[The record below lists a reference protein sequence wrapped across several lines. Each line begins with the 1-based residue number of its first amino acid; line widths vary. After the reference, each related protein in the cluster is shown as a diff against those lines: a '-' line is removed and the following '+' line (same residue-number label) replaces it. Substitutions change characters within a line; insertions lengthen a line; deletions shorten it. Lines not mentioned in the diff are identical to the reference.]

1 MPLQSKTDSAG
12 RSSPCFRAE
21 CGASRTIRVDVRH
34 QPSGAI
40 SRFVLKAPYLVV
52 GRDAKCDVVLPN
64 PDVSRRHAYLQVLPE
79 TVYFC
84 DLHSRSGVRVRGAPR
99 HEGMLGAEEPLEV
112 GPYVIRFRNAPSDS
126 RPEADIAGRFPNSL
140 WSGVELVPQPVA
152 ADLAGYQAFSL
163 RERVTLIGRCDP
175 CHVRLPHD
183 HVAPVHCSLV
193 RTRRA
198 LWILDLHANGGVQ
211 LDGRPVRCAAIS
223 PQARL
228 SIGPFDL
235 TLRVSR
241 RRDSTDVAARPTT
254 PATEGIPQPGPT
266 RSRDIASPECMG
278 VSGETV
284 LAIVQQFQELQRQLI
299 LHDQQHSQMQ
309 AEVLE
314 AIHRSRHEAVM
325 SRLERL
331 SQQVARIESLCR
343 VGEQPAEAGLFAQPY
358 HCDLPRADRV
368 RTTTPA
374 ATNAARTGK
383 A

>member
-1 MPLQSKTDSAG
+1 MPLQSKTDLAG
-12 RSSPCFRAE
+12 RSSPRFRAE

-34 QPSGAI
+34 QSSGAI
-40 SRFVLKAPYLVV
+40 SRFVLKQPYLVV

-79 TVYFC
+79 AVYFC

-112 GPYVIRFRNAPSDS
+112 GPYVVRFRSAPSDS
-126 RPEADIAGRFPNSL
+126 RSEADSAGQFPNPL
-140 WSGVELVPQPVA
+140 WPGVELVPQPSA
-152 ADLAGYQAFSL
+152 AQLAGNQAFSL

-175 CHVRLPHD
+175 CHVQLPHD

-211 LDGRPVRCAAIS
+211 LDGQPVRCAAIR

-241 RRDSTDVAARPTT
+241 RRDSTDVAARPPT
-254 PATEGIPQPGPT
+254 PATEVIPQPGRT
-266 RSRDIASPECMG
+266 GSRDIASPERVG
-278 VSGETV
+278 LSGETV
-284 LAIVQQFQELQRQLI
+284 LAIVQQFQELQRQLM
-299 LHDQQHSQMQ
+299 LHDQQYSQMQ

-314 AIHRSRHEAVM
+314 AIHRTRHEAVM
-325 SRLERL
+325 SRLDRL
-331 SQQVARIESLCR
+331 SQQVARLESLCR
-343 VGEQPAEAGLFAQPY
+343 GGEQPADAAVSGSPDRY
-358 HCDLPRADRV
+358 DLPRAERR
-368 RTTTPA
+368 RTATASA
-374 ATNAARTGK
+374 ATVVRAGQA
-383 A
+383 